1 MAALNAKTMTTT
13 SAAYGIQ
20 RPDRL
25 ETFVTDVNNIKK
37 NPDLMPCPRR
47 PKKWAYRW
55 FSITDENNIRKPE
68 RVFKV
73 YIRNTNLQSF
83 IKNESDRETQN
94 EITIRHIICFRSR
107 IVILK
112 ALQKIWIF

>member
-20 RPDRL
+20 RADRL

-55 FSITDENNIRKPE
+55 FSITDENNIR
-68 RVFKV
+68 
-73 YIRNTNLQSF
+73 NTNLQSF

-94 EITIRHIICFRSR
+94 DITIRHIICFRSR
-107 IVILK
+107 IFILK
-112 ALQKIWIF
+112 ALQKIWIY